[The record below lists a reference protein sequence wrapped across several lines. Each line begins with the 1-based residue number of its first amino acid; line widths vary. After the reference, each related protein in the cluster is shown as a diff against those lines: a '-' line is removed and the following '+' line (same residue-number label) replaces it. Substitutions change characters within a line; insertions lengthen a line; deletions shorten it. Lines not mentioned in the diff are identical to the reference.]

1 MVVSG
6 TQPVDLD
13 DHNPVKI
20 AFYLISF
27 VLFVTSF
34 SLWLGIELSVAPMEL
49 TVRVILHRSNPSVK
63 ISLKRHFWQG
73 NPPVVDWLGQMVVIF
88 IIYNSFEGS
97 VSGKSKVGSNGVQQD
112 QTKSDVFKSI
122 FSSHSSAQNKPKGH
136 WVTFDPRYNWKQHL
150 SHFNKLSVPFLSLT
164 ELLWLYIM
172 YCVQRIP

>member
-1 MVVSG
+1 M
-6 TQPVDLD
+6 
-13 DHNPVKI
+13 
-20 AFYLISF
+20 
-27 VLFVTSF
+27 
-34 SLWLGIELSVAPMEL
+34 ELS
-49 TVRVILHRSNPSVK
+49 VRVILHRSNPSVK

-172 YCVQRIP
+172 YCVQRIPYNYSIIYLSFDTLLAWACIRLLFREYQWVLLHGSR